1 MTSETILGQLLI
13 EELRKM
19 LIFQIQAL
27 NESKAITRRFSVL
40 NIGVAVSLGAT
51 ATQINELKNA
61 YVKAMKQLDNELMET
76 QKQLDS
82 ISY

>member
-1 MTSETILGQLLI
+1 MTNETILSQLLI
-13 EELRKM
+13 EESRKI

-27 NESKAITRRFSVL
+27 NESKTITRKLSVL

-61 YVKAMKQLDNELMET
+61 YIDAIQKIDIEITET
-76 QKQLDS
+76 QSALDS